1 MPSAPTS
8 GKYAR
13 IDIGSTIAPAV
24 NWKLD
29 ITGKTADYSNFR
41 DGRVRAAGL
50 PDVTADF
57 EIVWDQGDSPTKS
70 SGLNLRVNQFVTLKC
85 YVDGADGQASS
96 KYWQVPGIVDKLGP
110 ASQVDG
116 DVVKMPVTVLLSE
129 TPTTKF
135 AYPE

>member
-13 IDIGSTIAPAV
+13 VDIGSTTIPAV
-24 NWKLD
+24 NWKLSGQ
-29 ITGKTADYSNFR
+29 GKSSDYSNFR

-50 PDVTADF
+50 PDVTVTLDL
-57 EIVWDQGDSPTKS
+57 VWDQGDSPTKS
-70 SGLNLRVNQFVTLKC
+70 SGLNLRLGQFVTAKC
-85 YVDGADGQASS
+85 YVDGADGQASA
-96 KYWQVPGIVDKLGP
+96 KFFQVPAIVDQIDP

-116 DVVKMPVTVLLSE
+116 DVVKMPVTLLLSE
-129 TPTTKF
+129 TSTVKF

>member
-50 PDVTADF
+50 PDVTADV

-70 SGLNLRVNQFVTLKC
+70 SGLNLRVNQFVVLKC
-85 YVDGADGQASS
+85 FVDGSDGQASS
-96 KYWQVPGIVDKLGP
+96 KYWQIPGIVDKLGP

-129 TPTTKF
+129 TSVTKF